1 MQKDV
6 PFKYRWLSDGVPDHW
21 KIVEPRRIFKL
32 RREPEKPDD
41 THLTPSQKYGVLPQ
55 EEYVRI
61 TGSRVVQNLSG
72 TQMQHVEPGDF
83 ISHLRTFQGGLE
95 LVTQPGK
102 VSPAYTVLQ
111 PTEAVFPGYFK
122 HVFKS
127 ESYISQIASVTD
139 QLRDGQSM
147 RYNEFNLTWLPL
159 PPYQEQIKMAEQ
171 LDRELA
177 EIDELIADQ
186 QILSRLQHEK
196 FRSHL
201 SRSIQP
207 GDSDIFSSG
216 RAENKYDGAIWRRTK
231 LGHVMEVNGGQVDPR
246 VSPYSA
252 MTLIAP
258 NHIESGTGKLLYT
271 ESAEEQGADSGKYQ
285 VKEGQVI
292 FSKIR
297 PTLLKSTIA
306 PEDCLCSADMY
317 GLNGKPRVL
326 NNEFLMYYLLSDRFL
341 AQAAVNSDRV
351 AMPKLNRESLF
362 ELSIWLPDIT
372 HQTMISESIKR
383 TQSRM
388 NLLAG
393 NSSAFLELLS
403 KKVLATTRKVLE
415 A

>member
-55 EEYVRI
+55 EEYMRI

-159 PPYQEQIKMAEQ
+159 PPYQEQIEIAKK
-171 LDRELA
+171 LDHELV
-177 EIDELIADQ
+177 ELDGLIADQ
-186 QILSRLQHEK
+186 EKLLDLISEKYNSELVRLCLPQDVQYVPLKRFADVTLGKMKSPSDKGGMILAPYIRAAN
-196 FRSHL
+196 
-201 SRSIQP
+201 IQP
-207 GDSDIFSSG
+207 GGKFTYQTDSKKMWFTPDELNHLDLRKDDILVVEGGAGFGRSAILTEDLLGWGFQNSINRVRVNAKKSDPNFLNFTLQSLLISG
-216 RAENKYDGAIWRRTK
+216 K
-231 LGHVMEVNGGQVDPR
+231 LDLEVNQ
-246 VSPYSA
+246 
-252 MTLIAP
+252 
-258 NHIESGTGKLLYT
+258 
-271 ESAEEQGADSGKYQ
+271 
-285 VKEGQVI
+285 
-292 FSKIR
+292 
-297 PTLLKSTIA
+297 STIQHLTA
-306 PEDCLCSADMY
+306 EKLESVAIPNIDINQQQTISASLY
-317 GLNGKPRVL
+317 NQLQILNKIKSDTQDSIQLLIELKNRVL
-326 NNEFLMYYLLSDRFL
+326 NFGR
-341 AQAAVNSDRV
+341 
-351 AMPKLNRESLF
+351 
-362 ELSIWLPDIT
+362 
-372 HQTMISESIKR
+372 
-383 TQSRM
+383 
-388 NLLAG
+388 
-393 NSSAFLELLS
+393 
-403 KKVLATTRKVLE
+403 
-415 A
+415 

>member
-1 MQKDV
+1 MRMV
-6 PFKYRWLSDGVPDHW
+6 PLKRLCKIISGAGFPHDAQGQSDNEIPFYKVGSLSAADNRGMLDGAENSISREMANGLGAVIVPPNSCLMA
-21 KIVEPRRIFKL
+21 KIGAATL
-32 RREPEKPDD
+32 
-41 THLTPSQKYGVLPQ
+41 LQ
-55 EEYVRI
+55 
-61 TGSRVVQNLSG
+61 RVVM
-72 TQMQHVEPGDF
+72 TMA
-83 ISHLRTFQGGLE
+83 
-95 LVTQPGK
+95 
-102 VSPAYTVLQ
+102 PACFDNNMMAIVPNIGVHPRYLFYILQTINLQ
-111 PTEAVFPGYFK
+111 PLMNPGAVPNLNMDFFRSIQVPY
-122 HVFKS
+122 H
-127 ESYISQIASVTD
+127 SYKDQQKIA
-139 QLRDGQSM
+139 
-147 RYNEFNLTWLPL
+147 F
-159 PPYQEQIKMAEQ
+159 Q
-171 LDRELA
+171 LDNELA

-207 GDSDIFSSG
+207 GDPDIFSSG
-216 RAENKYDGAIWRRTK
+216 RAENKYDGTIWRRTK

-351 AMPKLNRESLF
+351 AMPKLNRESLS

-372 HQTMISESIKR
+372 HQAMVSESIKR

-393 NSSAFLELLS
+393 DSSAFLELLS